1 MGAAEYLA
9 EQYPPNVMNN
19 PEIFIPVE
27 DTAADK
33 YGALNNGTCD
43 HLIDWRNSYDIVK
56 HQKDYNPACQ
66 LIQEGRPIKRI
77 GLTFATMLDPGQKCT
92 LLLKEVFNYYIK
104 QMHQN
109 GKLEELWQAHISSQ
123 SDPGHCDSTYGDNT
137 QRKPAKGGDSDHD
150 GTEDDAAATRRR
162 LRSLKGG
169 GAKGN
174 AAATAGSVVS
184 LEEENVVDSEEVGLN
199 MMDMAGIFLL
209 QVMGALVA
217 ILFTVLSYLENKY
230 LRQKKAVPV
239 TRESM
244 RQSQLLEQHQ
254 QHPPTTHNNK
264 DDTVD
269 DDNDECYWHVDAST
283 RLPRRPSFN
292 SKKNDD
298 DDKDREREQ
307 QEYSSRQREHQALG
321 RVQKRLHHL
330 QASHEELQQQ
340 YDGLKQQNETIIS
353 LLEN

>member
-56 HQKDYNPACQ
+56 HQKEYNPACQ

-77 GLTFATMLDPGQKCT
+77 GLTFASMLDPGQKCT

-123 SDPGHCDSTYGDNT
+123 SDPGHCDHVYGDNT
-137 QRKPAKGGDSDHD
+137 RRIPDSDDD

-169 GAKGN
+169 AAKV
-174 AAATAGSVVS
+174 AATAGSVVS
-184 LEEENVVDSEEVGLN
+184 LEEENADSEEMALN
-199 MMDMAGIFLL
+199 ITEMAGTFLL
-209 QVMGALVA
+209 QVIGTVVA
-217 ILFTVLSYLENKY
+217 ILFTVFSYLDNKY
-230 LRQKKAVPV
+230 RREKKTVPV
-239 TRESM
+239 
-244 RQSQLLEQHQ
+244 
-254 QHPPTTHNNK
+254 
-264 DDTVD
+264 
-269 DDNDECYWHVDAST
+269 
-283 RLPRRPSFN
+283 
-292 SKKNDD
+292 
-298 DDKDREREQ
+298 
-307 QEYSSRQREHQALG
+307 
-321 RVQKRLHHL
+321 
-330 QASHEELQQQ
+330 
-340 YDGLKQQNETIIS
+340 
-353 LLEN
+353 